1 MKNEKGFTLVEV
13 LAVIA
18 ILGILLTI
26 AVPAVSKYL
35 AKFRLQYYEKL
46 EDSVNAAGQEYFDDK
61 RFSRPTEILQAK
73 KYEVKVLEDKN
84 IIEPVV
90 DYRGKACTGSYFI
103 AVKTGKNEYAYAS
116 CLKCAEND
124 YATSTKGK
132 DMDLCNPAWLD
143 NTNIE
148 IKTIPDSVDTS
159 FKYYYY
165 TTHQEEILDDL
176 SINYSVTKRS
186 NDGTELKTVN
196 NAGEGLLYPSNIGQL
211 VVGNVNNKVDLI
223 YNLPDGTEIHRPAVM
238 YKLEE
243 PKVTISG
250 TKVTVTFN
258 DHDSKDLIAMDK
270 FKMKKVEY
278 YDAATREWYNT
289 GCSISNNICTW
300 NINSSFNNKNLRFRI
315 TNNNGD
321 VSDETKIY
329 TIKLS

>member
-1 MKNEKGFTLVEV
+1 MKNEKGFTLVEA

-35 AKFRLQYYEKL
+35 AKFRLRYYEKL
-46 EDSVNAAGQEYFDDK
+46 EDSVNAAGQEYFDDV
-61 RFSRPTEILQAK
+61 RFSRPTEILHAR
-73 KYEVKVLEDKN
+73 KYDVSELERKN
-84 IIEPVV
+84 IIDPVV

-124 YATSTKGK
+124 YATSTKSK
-132 DMDLCNPAWLD
+132 DMDLCNAAWLD
-143 NTNIE
+143 NDNLEVSHDTIDTN
-148 IKTIPDSVDTS
+148 

-165 TTHQEEILDDL
+165 TTPQETILEEL
-176 SINYSVTKRS
+176 GINYNVTKEDS
-186 NDGTELKTVN
+186 DGNILKTVE
-196 NAGEGLLYPSNIGQL
+196 NANDGKLYPSNIGQL
-211 VVGNVNNKVDLI
+211 VVGNVNNKVDLV
-223 YNLPDGTEIHRPAVM
+223 YDLPGGEQIHRAAII

-250 TKVTVTFN
+250 TTVKVEFN
-258 DHDSKDLIAMDK
+258 DHDHREIIAMDK